1 MTCKFKMLN
10 IPIYSFVCNMLYF
23 FKQIMISKTFSNFSQ
38 LFWISTQER
47 LGVLSKQKKI
57 YRYWP
62 KRVEKYGHIGK
73 TPISC
78 IPSNMHP
85 QTNVLF
91 CCDFF
96 LLTLF
101 SSSCLV
107 SVSCSS
113 FSFSYAS
120 FSVFLLSSNE
130 LISAFNSCTRRRPSS
145 CVLAAHNH
153 IKLTIWAYL

>member
-10 IPIYSFVCNMLYF
+10 IQIYSLVCNMLYF

-62 KRVEKYGHIGK
+62 KRVEKYRHIGK
-73 TPISC
+73 MPISC

-85 QTNVLF
+85 KK
-91 CCDFF
+91 DFF
-96 LLTLF
+96 FLPFSLPVVWSVYRAPPSAFRMLLSQSSYSPPM
-101 SSSCLV
+101 SSSRSSTLAPVADPPPV
-107 SVSCSS
+107 SW
-113 FSFSYAS
+113 
-120 FSVFLLSSNE
+120 LH
-130 LISAFNSCTRRRPSS
+130 T
-145 CVLAAHNH
+145 
-153 IKLTIWAYL
+153 IK